1 VITFSLKKLSNKI
14 RFTKAG
20 KFTFLLLSFFLKANF
35 ILCQQQV
42 LLTVYRLYSEK
53 ESYQPNIQDSINKY
67 KQDYFYY
74 TGYFTLHYQ
83 LPLKNNSYL
92 RPSISF
98 SKSKTY
104 NLFAENNSLT
114 NLSKNSKFA
123 YYSHNIAL
131 SFDYGK
137 EYKTFQRL
145 RVYYGTG
152 LFSWC
157 ILPSKIVNINLEKD
171 YQNQII
177 QTNHTSHSNT
187 VIGLNLHN
195 FVGLKYYITK
205 NFFIGDEIRYVF
217 SFGSLNSNN
226 KKVVVET
233 INLTTNQKTT
243 SITKTTNAQKNNIGS
258 FFDYVHITIGYNLKE
273 KNK

>member
-1 VITFSLKKLSNKI
+1 MNESLSN
-14 RFTKAG
+14 
-20 KFTFLLLSFFLKANF
+20 
-35 ILCQQQV
+35 Q
-42 LLTVYRLYSEK
+42 
-53 ESYQPNIQDSINKY
+53 IQL
-67 KQDYFYY
+67 F
-74 TGYFTLHYQ
+74 
-83 LPLKNNSYL
+83 
-92 RPSISF
+92 
-98 SKSKTY
+98 KSVFKGR
-104 NLFAENNSLT
+104 EDV
-114 NLSKNSKFA
+114 
-123 YYSHNIAL
+123 L

-195 FVGLKYYITK
+195 FVGLKFYITK

-217 SFGSLNSNN
+217 SFGSLNRNN